1 MKKKTYL
8 SEPKKQALHISDE
21 IEKLKLQL
29 KQKEKAVK
37 MMGDEFDK
45 CFILMQENNDMIFVI
60 GGIWLKNKLDK
71 AK

>member
-8 SEPKKQALHISDE
+8 SELKKQALHISDE

-45 CFILMQENNDMIFVI
+45 CFILIQEKNDMIFVI
-60 GGIWLKNKLDK
+60 RGIWLKNKSDEVR
-71 AK
+71 

>member
-1 MKKKTYL
+1 MK
-8 SEPKKQALHISDE
+8 

-45 CFILMQENNDMIFVI
+45 CFILMQEKNDMIFVI
-60 GGIWLKNKLDK
+60 RGIWLKNKSDK
-71 AK
+71 VK

>member
-1 MKKKTYL
+1 
-8 SEPKKQALHISDE
+8 
-21 IEKLKLQL
+21 
-29 KQKEKAVK
+29 
-37 MMGDEFDK
+37 MGDEFDK

>member
-8 SEPKKQALHISDE
+8 SELKKQALHISDE

-45 CFILMQENNDMIFVI
+45 CFILIQEKNDMIFVI
-60 GGIWLKNKLDK
+60 RGI
-71 AK
+71 